1 VNHNKNQIIK
11 LIIFCVSA
19 IGVFGSLYFSEIMK
33 LPPCSLC
40 WYQRIFLYPVA
51 IISLI
56 QIIKNQFDDY
66 TYEFVMAGVG
76 FIIALYHNLIYYGVI
91 ENIVPCM
98 KDVSCT
104 SRQIEWFGVVTIP
117 LISLLAFAFILSLA
131 LIAHFSKEKIS
142 YDHK

>member
-1 VNHNKNQIIK
+1 VNHNKNQILK

-19 IGVFGSLYFSEIMK
+19 IGVFGSLYFSEILK

-40 WYQRIFLYPVA
+40 WYQRIFLYPIA

-66 TYEFVMAGVG
+66 TYEFVMAGAG

-91 ENIVPCM
+91 ENIVPCT

-117 LISLLAFAFILSLA
+117 LISLLAFAFILSMVLV
-131 LIAHFSKEKIS
+131 AHFSKEKIS